1 MKAISFGCST
11 ILEVRVGEM
20 RETSLGKCF
29 ARSFLSVEEREQA
42 AQTILL
48 RDRRAMKAVRD
59 GLEQKQRK

>member
-1 MKAISFGCST
+1 VEG
-11 ILEVRVGEM
+11 LEFSRKSACHVVNAQMASSSRP
-20 RETSLGKCF
+20 SPP
-29 ARSFLSVEEREQA
+29 VEEREQA